1 VIERE
6 SIIVVSNKKIQDTSQ
21 QVQSQQIQR
30 QVEHHTT
37 SKKRRRKIN
46 GYVVA
51 NKNDIDRSIDRSIA
65 MVNDSYRH
73 RVMSDAGTQ
82 RRSNEATIRNGSRV
96 QSTGV
101 GSMAYLL
108 IRENIRLRCATEK

>member
-51 NKNDIDRSIDRSIA
+51 NKNDIDRSIA